1 MNTWKR
7 TSNNSTQGGKKRL
20 LLGGLVLGL
29 VSLCNGMGHSK
40 LLAPDLHPTQAG
52 MGRRGNIFAQLT
64 TRQLESGASKKL
76 TQQDAGSALVAPAEA
91 PTVAKSA
98 DLSGETESAAKVE
111 EAVIAITK
119 ELNDPTSTSAP
130 VTNSVEVIPPTVTE
144 ASTTP
149 VENAAEEECID
160 FSAPEEEESKDE
172 EVVHEAAVTASVE
185 GANLDTPASAAT
197 IDEINNSAGNSLEL

>member
-64 TRQLESGASKKL
+64 TRQLESGASMKL
-76 TQQDAGSALVAPAEA
+76 TQQDAATLTAAEA
-91 PTVAKSA
+91 PTEAKSA
-98 DLSGETESAAKVE
+98 DLSGETEKAANIE

-130 VTNSVEVIPPTVTE
+130 VTNSEVVIPPTVTE
-144 ASTTP
+144 AATTP
-149 VENAAEEECID
+149 VENAAEEEYID
-160 FSAPEEEESKDE
+160 FSAVDN
-172 EVVHEAAVTASVE
+172 EVELVHEAAGTVPVE
-185 GANLDTPASAAT
+185 GANLVAPASDAT
-197 IDEINNSAGNSLEL
+197 IDEINNSAGDSLEL

>member
-76 TQQDAGSALVAPAEA
+76 TQQEAATITSAEA
-91 PTVAKSA
+91 PIDAKSA
-98 DLSGETESAAKVE
+98 DLSGETEKAANIE

-130 VTNSVEVIPPTVTE
+130 VTNSAEVIPPTVTE

-160 FSAPEEEESKDE
+160 FSAPE
-172 EVVHEAAVTASVE
+172 
-185 GANLDTPASAAT
+185 
-197 IDEINNSAGNSLEL
+197 

>member
-76 TQQDAGSALVAPAEA
+76 TQQEAATITSAEA
-91 PTVAKSA
+91 PIDAKSA
-98 DLSGETESAAKVE
+98 DLSGETEKAANIE

-130 VTNSVEVIPPTVTE
+130 VTNSAEVIPPTVTE

-149 VENAAEEECID
+149 VENAAVEECID

-172 EVVHEAAVTASVE
+172 EAVHEAAGSAAVE
-185 GANLDTPASAAT
+185 GANLVAPASAAT
-197 IDEINNSAGNSLEL
+197 IDEINNSAGDSLEL

>member
-40 LLAPDLHPTQAG
+40 LLAPDLHPTQAA

-76 TQQDAGSALVAPAEA
+76 TQQDVATLVAPAEA
-91 PTVAKSA
+91 PTDVKAA
-98 DLSGETESAAKVE
+98 DLSGDTESAAKVE

-130 VTNSVEVIPPTVTE
+130 VTNSVEVIPPTVPE

-149 VENAAEEECID
+149 V
-160 FSAPEEEESKDE
+160 
-172 EVVHEAAVTASVE
+172 
-185 GANLDTPASAAT
+185 
-197 IDEINNSAGNSLEL
+197 

>member
-40 LLAPDLHPTQAG
+40 LLAPDLHPTQAS

-76 TQQDAGSALVAPAEA
+76 TQQEADALLAPAEA
-91 PTVAKSA
+91 PIDAKSA
-98 DLSGETESAAKVE
+98 DLSGETEKAANIE

>member
-76 TQQDAGSALVAPAEA
+76 TQQDVATLVAPAEA
-91 PTVAKSA
+91 PTDVKAA

-130 VTNSVEVIPPTVTE
+130 VTNSVEVIPPTVPE

-149 VENAAEEECID
+149 V
-160 FSAPEEEESKDE
+160 
-172 EVVHEAAVTASVE
+172 
-185 GANLDTPASAAT
+185 
-197 IDEINNSAGNSLEL
+197 

>member
-52 MGRRGNIFAQLT
+52 MGLRGNIFAQLT

-76 TQQDAGSALVAPAEA
+76 TQQDAGTLVAPAEA
-91 PTVAKSA
+91 PTDVKSA
-98 DLSGETESAAKVE
+98 DLTGDTEKAANIE

-130 VTNSVEVIPPTVTE
+130 VTNSVEVIPPT
-144 ASTTP
+144 TTQ
-149 VENAAEEECID
+149 VEKAAEEEYID
-160 FSAPEEEESKDE
+160 FSLPAEEESKDE
-172 EVVHEAAVTASVE
+172 EPAHQAAESGPVE
-185 GANLDTPASAAT
+185 GANLVTPASAAT
-197 IDEINNSAGNSLEL
+197 IDEINNSAGDSLEL

>member
-20 LLGGLVLGL
+20 LLGGLILGL

-76 TQQDAGSALVAPAEA
+76 TQQDAGTLVAPAEA
-91 PTVAKSA
+91 PAEAKAA
-98 DLSGETESAAKVE
+98 DLSGDPEKAANIE

-119 ELNDPTSTSAP
+119 ELNDPTSTSAT
-130 VTNSVEVIPPTVTE
+130 VTNSAEVIPPT
-144 ASTTP
+144 TTP

-160 FSAPEEEESKDE
+160 FSAVDNEVEDVHQAAESGP
-172 EVVHEAAVTASVE
+172 VE
-185 GANLDTPASAAT
+185 GANLVTPASAAT
-197 IDEINNSAGNSLEL
+197 IDEINNSAGDSLEL

>member
-76 TQQDAGSALVAPAEA
+76 TQQDAGTLVAPAEA
-91 PTVAKSA
+91 PTEAKSA
-98 DLSGETESAAKVE
+98 DLTGDTESAAKVE
-111 EAVIAITK
+111 EAVIAITN

-144 ASTTP
+144 ATTTP
-149 VENAAEEECID
+149 VENAAEEEYID
-160 FSAPEEEESKDE
+160 FSAPDEEESKDE
-172 EVVHEAAVTASVE
+172 EAVHEAAGTAAVE
-185 GANLDTPASAAT
+185 GANLVAPASDAT
-197 IDEINNSAGNSLEL
+197 IDENNNSAEDQLEL

>member
-76 TQQDAGSALVAPAEA
+76 TQQDAAIAPAEA
-91 PTVAKSA
+91 PTDVKAA
-98 DLSGETESAAKVE
+98 DLTGDTEKAANIE

-130 VTNSVEVIPPTVTE
+130 VTNSAEVIPPPVPQ
-144 ASTTP
+144 ANTTP

-160 FSAPEEEESKDE
+160 FSAVNNEVEE
-172 EVVHEAAVTASVE
+172 VHEAAGTAAVE
-185 GANLDTPASAAT
+185 GANLVTPASAAT
-197 IDEINNSAGNSLEL
+197 IDENNNSAGDSLEL

>member
-76 TQQDAGSALVAPAEA
+76 TQQEADALLTSAEA
-91 PTVAKSA
+91 PIDAKSA
-98 DLSGETESAAKVE
+98 DLSGETEKAANIE

-160 FSAPEEEESKDE
+160 FSAPE
-172 EVVHEAAVTASVE
+172 
-185 GANLDTPASAAT
+185 
-197 IDEINNSAGNSLEL
+197 